1 MAYCVKKPSIDALR
15 YALCQ
20 AFISSLPA
28 AFKSAPLDKR
38 EEFMLFF
45 DGKHIELFLLTVV

>member
-1 MAYCVKKPSIDALR
+1 MALQKLSDHLKIPS
-15 YALCQ
+15 
-20 AFISSLPA
+20 PA
-28 AFKSAPLDKR
+28 AFKRSPLDKG